1 MTSGAEAS
9 QVASLL
15 RDLPGW
21 SFDSNTN
28 TINNIEGCNGLL
40 VARVRLPTGVTLTEE
55 QMRLARLPAQSVQE
69 EQEDIVASVS
79 EISRQCGPALS

>member
-28 TINNIEGCNGLL
+28 TINIEGCNGLL

-79 EISRQCGPALS
+79 EISRQ